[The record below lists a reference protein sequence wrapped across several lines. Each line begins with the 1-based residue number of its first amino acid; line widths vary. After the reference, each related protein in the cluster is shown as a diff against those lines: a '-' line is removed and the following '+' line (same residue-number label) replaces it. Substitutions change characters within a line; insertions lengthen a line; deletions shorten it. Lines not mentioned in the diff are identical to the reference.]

1 MKKEKFEKINEKKLD
16 DISGGT
22 VPLLPQDTAAL
33 HISAYAGPKPI
44 HPRPWIDLVRPVIR
58 PAVPTIDEK
67 IARLK
72 ELREKLKEAN
82 GNPSTELLKE
92 MLDLM
97 KDIDDIKKK
106 LADIWSKDLIEATV
120 TE

>member
-1 MKKEKFEKINEKKLD
+1 MKKEKFEKINEKKLN

-44 HPRPWIDLVRPVIR
+44 RPRPWIDGHVIR

-72 ELREKLKEAN
+72 ELRGKLKDAN
-82 GNPSTELLKE
+82 GNPSAELLKE

-97 KDIDDIKKK
+97 KDIDDMKKK
-106 LADIWSKDLIEATV
+106 LSDV
-120 TE
+120 

>member
-1 MKKEKFEKINEKKLD
+1 MKKEKFEKIDEEKLD
-16 DISGGT
+16 DISGGINIS
-22 VPLLPQDTAAL
+22 PLLV
-33 HISAYAGPKPI
+33 SAYAGPKPI
-44 HPRPWIDLVRPVIR
+44 RPRPWIDGPVIR

-106 LADIWSKDLIEATV
+106 LADI
-120 TE
+120 

>member
-1 MKKEKFEKINEKKLD
+1 MKKEKFEKIDEEKLD
-16 DISGGT
+16 DISGG
-22 VPLLPQDTAAL
+22 VVAPFDRDIAAL
-33 HISAYAGPKPI
+33 HISAYAGPKSI
-44 HPRPWIDLVRPVIR
+44 RPRPWIDGPVIR

-106 LADIWSKDLIEATV
+106 LSDV
-120 TE
+120 